1 MPREAAGI
9 HGESHKQQDEQ
20 RQRDDGETTGSHQS
34 RNDTC
39 APVRYLLTTTP
50 FRTWNNPLL
59 HSQVHDHAMTVSIKI
74 RGPLVNGVFVDRL
87 NRFLI
92 HATINQKSVHCFLPN
107 PGRLEELLYPGAEL
121 ILAKRQATHRK
132 TDYDVVGVNHMN
144 QSISIDSRIPN
155 RLVYAAL
162 KKQEIQE
169 LSEYTS
175 VQPEYT
181 YGDSRIDFRLSNSE
195 TCLLEVKSC
204 TLVLQDTA
212 LFPDAP
218 TVRGRRHV
226 EELIEAH
233 KTGKRACI
241 LFLIQRTDA
250 HRFSPNGQRDPEF
263 ADIFRRAIEQGVEAY
278 AYTSAFIE
286 DRIEL
291 RGRIPVAPSA
301 TP

>member
-1 MPREAAGI
+1 LFREAAGI
-9 HGESHKQQDEQ
+9 HGESEKHQDEQ
-20 RQRDDGETTGSHQS
+20 RQGDDGETMGSHQS
-34 RNDTC
+34 KNDTC
-39 APVRYLLTTTP
+39 ARVRYLLTATP
-50 FRTWNNPLL
+50 FRTWRNPFL
-59 HSQVHDHAMTVSIKI
+59 HSKVHDHAMTVSIKI
-74 RGPLVNGVFVDRL
+74 QGPLVNAIFVHRL

-92 HATINQKSVHCFLPN
+92 HANIKQQSVHCFLPN

-121 ILAKRQATHRK
+121 ILAERQGLHRK
-132 TDYDVVGVNHMN
+132 TDYDVIGVNHEG
-144 QSISIDSRIPN
+144 QRISIDSRIPN
-155 RLVYAAL
+155 RLVYEAL
-162 KKQEIQE
+162 TKQEIQE
-169 LSEYTS
+169 ISRYTS

-181 YGDSRIDFRLSNSE
+181 YGDSRIDFRLSNSD

-233 KTGKRACI
+233 RTGKRACI

-250 HRFSPNGQRDPEF
+250 RRFSPNGQRDPEF
-263 ADIFRRAIEQGVEAY
+263 SDILHRAIEQGVEAY
-278 AYTSAFIE
+278 AYTSDFIE